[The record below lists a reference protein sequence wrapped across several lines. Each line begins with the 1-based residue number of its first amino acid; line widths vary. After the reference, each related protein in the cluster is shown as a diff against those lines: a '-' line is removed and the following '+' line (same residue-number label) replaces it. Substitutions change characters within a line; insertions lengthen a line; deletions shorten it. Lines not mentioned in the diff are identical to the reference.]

1 MALQTRSD
9 QDEIITGINVTPLVD
24 VAFVVLI
31 IFIVTASMVL
41 KDSIPVQLPQAQSA
55 EDAGQGL
62 LNIAITGEGA
72 IYINGKTG
80 SIEVLPAAV
89 AEARERAEAS
99 GRQVTAFVSAD
110 VKAAYGV
117 FAGVVDRLRLEG
129 VVDIAL
135 DTQPVELGQRRP

>member
-1 MALQTRSD
+1 MALQTQPD

-41 KDSIPVQLPQAQSA
+41 KDNIPVQLPQAQSA

-62 LNIAITGEGA
+62 INIAITAQGA
-72 IYINGKTG
+72 VYINGKPG
-80 SIEVLPAAV
+80 SLEALPAAV
-89 AEARERAEAS
+89 ADARARVGSS
-99 GRQVTAFVSAD
+99 GRPVTAFVSAD
-110 VKAAYGV
+110 VKAEYGV
-117 FAGVVDRLRLEG
+117 FAGVIDRLRLEG

-135 DTQPVELGQRRP
+135 DTQPVELGKTE